1 MNPILALTLAGLVA
15 LALVPPQPAAAA
27 EPPPNI
33 IYILLD
39 DAGYGD
45 LSLYGQEHF
54 KTPHMDRIGL
64 EGIKFTQHYSGSTVC
79 APTRSVLITGLHTG
93 RTPIRGNREVRPV
106 GQAPLPA
113 DAPNFVKL
121 LQENGYATGAF
132 GKWGLGIPGSTG
144 APTNQGFDRFFGY
157 ICQRNAHTY
166 YPTWLFDN
174 DKQIELDGETYSQ
187 DPIMEQALEFIRKHD
202 DQPFFC
208 YLPMLIPHAAMQVP
222 EAYAAPFRE
231 QFAEHEDKIG
241 RYAGTEVRNPAAM
254 FAGMMT
260 RLDQDIGRVLALLD
274 ELGIDDNTVVML
286 SSDNGPHREG
296 GHMPELFNS
305 GGGLRGF
312 KRDLYEGGI
321 RVPMVVRWPGVIEAG
336 RATDHISAHWD
347 IFPTVCDI
355 AGIKPPAGL
364 DGISF
369 LPTLTGA
376 INKQPAHQFL
386 YWEFHE
392 QRGRR
397 AVRFGPWKAV
407 QQGLADGPNTP
418 IELYNLDQ
426 DRAEQHDLAANHPD
440 LVDQARQLFEDA
452 HTPSPIWR
460 FSWQQEGAAAN

>member
-1 MNPILALTLAGLVA
+1 MKPFIVLALAAVVAVA
-15 LALVPPQPAAAA
+15 LPPWPPAAAA
-27 EPPPNI
+27 ERPPNI
-33 IYILLD
+33 VYILLD

-54 KTPHMDRIGL
+54 ETPHMDRIGL

-93 RTPIRGNREVRPV
+93 RTPIRGNREVQPV
-106 GQAPLPA
+106 GQSPLPA

-121 LQENGYATGAF
+121 LRENGYATGAF

-144 APTNQGFDRFFGY
+144 APTRQGFDRFFGY

-174 DKQIELDGETYSQ
+174 DEQIELDGKTYSQ
-187 DPIMEQALEFIRKHD
+187 DPIMEQALEFIREHHE
-202 DQPFFC
+202 QPFFC

-222 EAYAAPFRE
+222 EPYAAPFRE

-241 RYAGTEVRNPAAM
+241 RYAGTEVRNPAAK

-260 RLDQDIGRVLALLD
+260 RQDQDVGRVLALLE
-274 ELGIDDNTVVML
+274 ELGIEDHTVVML

-296 GHMPELFNS
+296 GHMPGLFNS
-305 GGGLRGF
+305 GGDLRGF

-321 RVPMVVRWPGVIEAG
+321 RVPMVVRWPGVIEPG
-336 RATDHISAHWD
+336 RVTDHISAQWD

-355 AGIKPPAGL
+355 AGIEPPAGL

-369 LPTLTGA
+369 LPTLTGEV
-376 INKQPAHQFL
+376 QQQLQHEFL

-397 AVRFGPWKAV
+397 AVRFGPWKAI
-407 QQGLADGPNTP
+407 QQDLADGPDTP

-426 DRAEQHDLAANHPD
+426 DRGERHDLAADHPN
-440 LVDQARQLFEDA
+440 LVEQARQLFEDA

-460 FSWQQEGAAAN
+460 FSWQQGG

>member
-1 MNPILALTLAGLVA
+1 MNRLLTLAPALVLA
-15 LALVPPQPAAAA
+15 LALLSPSPAAAA
-27 EPPPNI
+27 PPNI

-54 KTPHMDRIGL
+54 QTPQMDRIGL

-79 APTRSVLITGLHTG
+79 APTRSSLITGLHTG

-144 APTNQGFDRFFGY
+144 APTSQGFDRFYGY

-174 DKQIELDGETYSQ
+174 DEQIELDGETYSQ
-187 DPIMEQALEFIRKHD
+187 DLIMEQALAFIREHHE
-202 DQPFFC
+202 QPFFC

-231 QFAEHEDKIG
+231 QFAEFEDVIG
-241 RYAGTEVRNPAAM
+241 SYAGTEIRNPAAK

-260 RLDQDIGRVLALLD
+260 RQDKDVGRVMELLV

-296 GHMPELFNS
+296 GHMPEFFNS
-305 GGGLRGF
+305 AGGLRGF
-312 KRDLYEGGI
+312 KRALYEGGI
-321 RVPMVVRWPGVIEAG
+321 RVPMVVRWPGVIEPG
-336 RATDHISAHWD
+336 RVTAHISAQWD
-347 IFPTVCDI
+347 LFPTVCEI
-355 AGIKPPAGL
+355 AGIEIPAGQ

-369 LPTLTGA
+369 LPTLTGR
-376 INKQPAHQFL
+376 IDQQRQHDYL

-407 QQGLADGPNTP
+407 QQDLVEGPDTP
-418 IELYNLDQ
+418 VELYNLDQ
-426 DRAEQHDLAANHPD
+426 DRAEEHDLAADHPE
-440 LVDQARQLFEDA
+440 LVERARQMFDEA
-452 HTPSPIWR
+452 HVPSPFWR
-460 FSWQQEGAAAN
+460 FSWQREGEE